1 MKQSLSPNKT
11 TALKKERLFS
21 KDYILI
27 MYATMSTS
35 FMNILFS
42 SSTALHISALGGLQV
57 QAGLLVTVNTMSAL
71 IIRPVSGVLSDKIG
85 RVKLLIAGAIMCSVG
100 CILYGLAGAIMMLL
114 IIRVIVGLG
123 FGMHSTCA
131 GAVAAD
137 VLPKSRLA
145 EGIGI
150 YGMGTTLAQALAPLI
165 AVSIIGDGALPNFR
179 TLFFFMAVLC
189 IVCAV
194 ADCCIT
200 YERKAKKEKSHA
212 ETAGG
217 DLSDPAGGSAVPAGP
232 AETPEPPQ
240 KTILG
245 FEYVVFAPMAVMAL
259 MFMGSAALNTFVVP
273 FGRGIGIAN
282 PGYFYMVSASGM
294 FISRLVFGKVADRF
308 GNDVVIIPGFIV
320 LITGLALLPSA
331 GSLPVFLTL
340 ALPIG
345 LAQGAVSP
353 TFNSLLFKRSSPSRR
368 GSASG
373 AAWSATDVGY
383 AIGTPLLGLLADARD
398 YRYVFWAGS
407 ISIAAA
413 LALYVIIASDRV
425 YNKKRNINSLVI

>member
-1 MKQSLSPNKT
+1 MKERLSPKKT
-11 TALKKERLFS
+11 AALKKDRLFS

-42 SSTALHISALGGLQV
+42 SSTALHITALGGLQV

-71 IIRPVSGVLSDKIG
+71 IIRPISGVLSDKIG

-100 CILYGLAGAIMMLL
+100 CILYGFAGAITILL
-114 IIRVIVGLG
+114 AIRVVLGLG

-165 AVSIIGDGALPNFR
+165 AVTIIGDGALSNFR
-179 TLFFFMAVLC
+179 TLFFFMAGMC
-189 IVCAV
+189 AVCAV

-200 YERKAKKEKSHA
+200 YESKAKKEKSNA

-217 DLSDPAGGSAVPAGP
+217 DETSPDDVAASPAAA
-232 AETPEPPQ
+232 AEAPEPPQ

-273 FGRGIGIAN
+273 FGRGIGISN
-282 PGYFYMVSASGM
+282 PGYFYMISASGM

-320 LITGLALLPSA
+320 LITGLALLPTA
-331 GSLPVFLTL
+331 GSLPHFLAL

-353 TFNSLLFKRSSPSRR
+353 TFNSLLFKRSSPARR

-407 ISIAAA
+407 ISIAAS
-413 LALYVIIASDRV
+413 LILYTLIASDRV
-425 YNKKRNINSLVI
+425 HNKRRARI

>member
-1 MKQSLSPNKT
+1 
-11 TALKKERLFS
+11 
-21 KDYILI
+21 
-27 MYATMSTS
+27 
-35 FMNILFS
+35 
-42 SSTALHISALGGLQV
+42 
-57 QAGLLVTVNTMSAL
+57 
-71 IIRPVSGVLSDKIG
+71 
-85 RVKLLIAGAIMCSVG
+85 
-100 CILYGLAGAIMMLL
+100 
-114 IIRVIVGLG
+114 
-123 FGMHSTCA
+123 
-131 GAVAAD
+131 
-137 VLPKSRLA
+137 
-145 EGIGI
+145 
-150 YGMGTTLAQALAPLI
+150 MGTTLAQALAPLI
-165 AVSIIGDGALPNFR
+165 AVTIIGDGALSNFR
-179 TLFFFMAVLC
+179 TLFFFMAGMC
-189 IVCAV
+189 AVCAV

-200 YERKAKKEKSHA
+200 YESKAKKEKSNA

-217 DLSDPAGGSAVPAGP
+217 DETSPDDVAASPAAA
-232 AETPEPPQ
+232 AEAPEPPQ

-273 FGRGIGIAN
+273 FGRGIGISN
-282 PGYFYMVSASGM
+282 PGYFYMISASGM

-320 LITGLALLPSA
+320 LITGLALLPTA
-331 GSLPVFLTL
+331 GSLPHFLAL

-353 TFNSLLFKRSSPSRR
+353 TFNSLLFKRSSPARR

-407 ISIAAA
+407 ISIAAS
-413 LALYVIIASDRV
+413 LVLYVLIASDRV
-425 YNKKRNINSLVI
+425 HNKSRARI